1 MKKGQVKF
9 HDTIVGTVYQVIGDD
24 DKDKNGYFFQ
34 YNEEYIK
41 NPIHGPISQTL
52 PVRQEPFR
60 NEENLIPFFDGL
72 IPEGFLLDIALKN
85 WKLNEKDRMEL
96 LLSVC
101 NDCIGAVSIKKIEDE
116 ANK

>member
-9 HDTIVGTVYQVIGDD
+9 HDTLVGTVYQVIGE
-24 DKDKNGYFFQ
+24 DKKEENGYFFQ
-34 YNEEYIK
+34 YNEAYIK

-52 PVRQEPFR
+52 PVRKER
-60 NEENLIPFFDGL
+60 YHDEENLLPFFDGL
-72 IPEGFLLDIALKN
+72 IPEGFLLDVALKN

-101 NDCIGAVSIKKIEDE
+101 GDCIGAVSIKRIENNE
-116 ANK
+116 KK

>member
-9 HDTIVGTVYQVIGDD
+9 HDTIVGLVYQVIGSD
-24 DKDKNGYFFQ
+24 DKNGYFFK

-41 NPIHGPISQTL
+41 NPIHGPISQTF
-52 PVRQEPFR
+52 PVRVEPYY
-60 NEENLIPFFDGL
+60 NEKNLLPFFDGL
-72 IPEGFLLDIALKN
+72 IPEGFLLDVALKN

-101 NDCIGAVSIKKIEDE
+101 KDCIGAVSIIKIEDDTI
-116 ANK
+116 K

>member
-9 HDTIVGTVYQVIGDD
+9 HDTIVGTVYQVIGEDA
-24 DKDKNGYFFQ
+24 KEKNGHFFE
-34 YNEEYIK
+34 YNKEYIK

-52 PVRQEPFR
+52 PIREEPFR

-72 IPEGFLLDIALKN
+72 IPEGFLLDVALKN
-85 WKLNEKDRMEL
+85 WKLSEKDRMEL

-101 NDCIGAVSIKKIEDE
+101 GDCIGAVSIKRIESDE
-116 ANK
+116 IK

>member
-1 MKKGQVKF
+1 MKIGKVIF
-9 HDTIVGTVYQVIGDD
+9 HETLAGFIKQDE
-24 DKDKNGYFFQ
+24 NGYS
-34 YNEEYIK
+34 YNYAEEYLK

-52 PVRQEPFR
+52 PLRTEPFIDEK
-60 NEENLIPFFDGL
+60 NMLPFFDGL

-101 NDCIGAVSIKKIEDE
+101 KDCIGAVSVIKLEDGKE
-116 ANK
+116 

>member
-1 MKKGQVKF
+1 MKKGKVIF
-9 HDTIVGTVYQVIGDD
+9 HETLVGVIYQETDSDD
-24 DKDKNGYFFQ
+24 EKKNGYFFS

-41 NPIHGPISQTL
+41 DPIHGPISQTL
-52 PVRQEPFR
+52 PVRSESYQNQKE
-60 NEENLIPFFDGL
+60 LLPFFDGL

-101 NDCIGAVSIKKIEDE
+101 KDCIGAVSVIRYENE
-116 ANK
+116 